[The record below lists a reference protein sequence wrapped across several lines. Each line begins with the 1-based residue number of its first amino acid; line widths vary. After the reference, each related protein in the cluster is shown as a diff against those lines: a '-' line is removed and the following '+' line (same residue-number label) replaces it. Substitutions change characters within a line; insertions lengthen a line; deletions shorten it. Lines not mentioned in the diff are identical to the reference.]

1 MRSEPGLERAA
12 PGPARGHC
20 SRGRRAGHATRLA
33 EAVLLLACLLSG
45 WAWAALDEA
54 YTPRDPYTHFFE
66 QTFGDFQ
73 EELQRAREEGKLG
86 VLLFFEQEECPF
98 CHRMKDTVLNRPDV
112 QAWFRARFL
121 AFAVD
126 IEGDME
132 ITDFRGR
139 AMTMKTWSERV
150 HRVRATPVF
159 LFVDLEGRPVARYT
173 GATSGPEEFLLLGR
187 YVAERAYERM
197 SFARYKRM
205 MRRRARGAD
214 EG

>member
-1 MRSEPGLERAA
+1 MRATDGFPGR
-12 PGPARGHC
+12 ARGHC
-20 SRGRRAGHATRLA
+20 SRGRAWRQLAAGALVALA
-33 EAVLLLACLLSG
+33 LAG
-45 WAWAALDEA
+45 PAPAALDEA
-54 YTPRDPYTHFFE
+54 YTPRDPYRHFFD

-73 EELQRAREEGKLG
+73 EELARAREEGKLG
-86 VLLFFEQEECPF
+86 ILLFFEQEECPF

-112 QAWFRARFL
+112 QRWFRERFL

-139 AMTMKTWSERV
+139 VMPMKVWAEKV

-159 LFVDLEGRPVARYT
+159 VFYDLEGRAVARYT

-197 SFARYKRM
+197 PFARYKRM
-205 MRRRARGAD
+205 MRRRARRAGD
-214 EG
+214 G